1 MMIDMTAELNW
12 LIPALLTCLALSAV
26 AVATSAWR
34 SADPTRFVQDR
45 TFEMAIV
52 GGSPSVPATAEVA
65 PSDTSVSE
73 AA

>member
-1 MMIDMTAELNW
+1 MIIDMTAELSW
-12 LIPALLTCLALSAV
+12 LIPALLTCLALSAA
-26 AVATSAWR
+26 AVAASAWR
-34 SADPTRFVQDR
+34 SADPTRFVLQDR
-45 TFEMAIV
+45 EMAIV